1 MNKCSCCVDVVLLYL
16 LGCFDNLFIVIN
28 GCYGNKI
35 RDLFYFFIIK
45 FFCEDFFLFDKVLV
59 YLDGIDY

>member
-16 LGCFDNLFIVIN
+16 LGCFDNLFVVIN
-28 GCYGNKI
+28 VCYGNKI

-45 FFCEDFFLFDKVLV
+45 FFCEDFF
-59 YLDGIDY
+59 